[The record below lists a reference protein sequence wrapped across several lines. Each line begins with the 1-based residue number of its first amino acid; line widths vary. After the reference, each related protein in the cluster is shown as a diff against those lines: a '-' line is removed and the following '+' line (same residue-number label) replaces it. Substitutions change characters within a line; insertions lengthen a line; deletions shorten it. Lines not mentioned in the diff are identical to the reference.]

1 MEFSCVAM
9 LAFVYIRSCISMKI
23 SGAIIISEVS
33 SENIKDT
40 EDTEALFLE
49 GLHEYCTSQ
58 QEW

>member
-1 MEFSCVAM
+1 
-9 LAFVYIRSCISMKI
+9 MKI